1 MHYKNGRAAQA
12 GEPVIVPRDYNG
24 KLTVGVIYNLRE
36 GVTCNCDVAVIIPG
50 GVAQLICQEVT
61 QLYHAADAFA
71 AIVELQMLQMT
82 YPPVKVAAPPPD
94 GASCQTA

>member
-1 MHYKNGRAAQA
+1 MHYKNGRAAHIA
-12 GEPVIVPRDYNG
+12 EPVIVPRDYNG

-50 GVAQLICQEVT
+50 GVAQLTCQDVT

-71 AIVELQMLQMT
+71 AIELQIT
-82 YPPVKVAAPPPD
+82 CPAVEVAAPPPD